1 MPNDVCDRCN
11 AGSDTAWT
19 VLICGLLLAAALTV
33 VSRLLPWRQSRAAR
47 RPVLA
52 VLPPPW

>member
-1 MPNDVCDRCN
+1 MDRFN
-11 AGSDTAWT
+11 AGSDTACAF
-19 VLICGLLLAAALTV
+19 LICGLLLAPALTA

-52 VLPPPW
+52 VLAPPW